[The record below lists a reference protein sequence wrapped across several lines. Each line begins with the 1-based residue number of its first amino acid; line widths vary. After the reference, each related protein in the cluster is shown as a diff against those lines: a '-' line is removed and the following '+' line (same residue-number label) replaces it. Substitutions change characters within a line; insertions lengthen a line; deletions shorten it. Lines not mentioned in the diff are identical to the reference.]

1 MKRYQTYKP
10 SGIEWL
16 GEIPEHWEVKRVK
29 DLTSVIS
36 KGTTPSTEGESLSDS
51 GVRFIKAENIK
62 ESGIV
67 ANEPAFFI
75 TEETNNLLSRSKL
88 KSNDLLMVIAG
99 ATTGKVAVIQK
110 EQLPA
115 NTNQAVCFL
124 RLKKIEII
132 DGFRFKY
139 YFINSSYF
147 QSLVW
152 LYSLS
157 SAQPNLPMAVL
168 SRISTYYPPLNEQ
181 TTIANYLDNKTA
193 AIDRKI
199 ELLTAKAD
207 KYKALRRSLINE
219 TVCRGLNPNAP
230 LKDSGIEWIG
240 MIPEHWEE
248 YRMKDLGFL
257 YSGLSGKAGDD
268 FNQDEN
274 ENNCDFIPFTNIFN
288 NDIINPEMMGKVVV
302 FDNEKQNKV
311 KRNDLFF
318 LMSSEDYD
326 GLGKSSLLAVD
337 LKNTYLNSFCKGFR
351 ITRKKVLPAFLN
363 YQLQS
368 DTFRKIMQIEG
379 KGFTRMNLKMEKVN
393 DFTIY
398 IPDSIEEQATIVKYL
413 NERNAQ
419 IDTILTNI
427 NEQITKLTQLRKT
440 LINDVVTGQ
449 LKVTD

>member
-16 GEIPEHWEVKRVK
+16 GEIPEDWEVRRLK
-29 DLTSVIS
+29 DIS
-36 KGTTPSTEGESLSDS
+36 
-51 GVRFIKAENIK
+51 
-62 ESGIV
+62 IV
-67 ANEPAFFI
+67 ATGSRNTEDKLDDGKYPFFVRSQTVEYI
-75 TEETNNLLSRSKL
+75 DTYSFNGEAILTAGDGVGVAKVFHHYIGKFETHQRVYRISNFPKCNGRFLFYFLMENVYKEVLKFNVKSTVDSLRMPMFLQFPVLLPTK
-88 KSNDLLMVIAG
+88 
-99 ATTGKVAVIQK
+99 
-110 EQLPA
+110 
-115 NTNQAVCFL
+115 
-124 RLKKIEII
+124 
-132 DGFRFKY
+132 
-139 YFINSSYF
+139 
-147 QSLVW
+147 
-152 LYSLS
+152 
-157 SAQPNLPMAVL
+157 SAQTA
-168 SRISTYYPPLNEQ
+168 
-181 TTIANYLDNKTA
+181 IANYLDTKTA

-199 ELLTAKAD
+199 ELLTTKAN

-219 TVCRGLNPNAP
+219 TVCRGLPASEGFTP
-230 LKDSGIEWIG
+230 SEALIKMKDSGIEWIG

-288 NDIINPEMMGKVVV
+288 NETINPEIMGKVVV
-302 FDNEKQNKV
+302 FENEKQNKV
-311 KRNDLFF
+311 KKNDLFF

-337 LKNTYLNSFCKGFR
+337 LINTYLNSFCKGFR

-379 KGFTRMNLKMEKVN
+379 KGFTRLNLKMEKVN
-393 DFTIY
+393 DFTVY
-398 IPDSIEEQATIVKYL
+398 IPNTIEEQAAIVKYL
-413 NERNAQ
+413 NEKNTH

-427 NEQITKLTQLRKT
+427 SNQINKLTQLRKT
-440 LINDVVTGQ
+440 LINDVVTGKI
-449 LKVTD
+449 KVTD

>member
-1 MKRYQTYKP
+1 MKQYEKYKP

-16 GEIPEHWEVKRVK
+16 GDIPEHWEVKRVK
-29 DLTSVIS
+29 EIFRNIGS
-36 KGTTPSTEGESLSDS
+36 GTTPPSGDQTYYEDFGINWLQTGDLNDGYILETSKKVTQKARDEYSTLKLYPKESL
-51 GVRFIKAENIK
+51 
-62 ESGIV
+62 
-67 ANEPAFFI
+67 
-75 TEETNNLLSRSKL
+75 
-88 KSNDLLMVIAG
+88 VIAMYG
-99 ATTGKVAVIQK
+99 ATIGKMGYLKIK
-110 EQLPA
+110 TT
-115 NTNQAVCFL
+115 TNQACCVL
-124 RLKKIEII
+124 SYLKYNNERYVFYQLLSMKSFVI
-132 DGFRFKY
+132 
-139 YFINSSYF
+139 
-147 QSLVW
+147 
-152 LYSLS
+152 SLS
-157 SAQPNLPMAVL
+157 TGGGQPNINQDIVKFLKITLPSFV
-168 SRISTYYPPLNEQ
+168 EQ
-181 TTIANYLDNKTA
+181 TAIANYLDTKTA

-219 TVCRGLNPNAP
+219 TVCRGLNPNAS
-230 LKDSGIEWIG
+230 LKNSGIEWIG
-240 MIPEHWEE
+240 MIPEHWDE

-393 DFTIY
+393 DFTIF

-419 IDTILTNI
+419 IDTILNNI
-427 NEQITKLTQLRKT
+427 SEQITKLTQLRKT
-440 LINDVVTGQ
+440 LINDVVTGKI
-449 LKVTD
+449 KVTE

>member
-1 MKRYQTYKP
+1 MKQYDTYKP
-10 SGIEWL
+10 SGVEWL
-16 GEIPEHWEVKRVK
+16 GDIPEHWEVAL
-29 DLTSVIS
+29 LTKNLFSLVDYRGKTPRKLENDETGMLLVTARNI
-36 KGTTPSTEGESLSDS
+36 KGGKIDYSLSEEYVDVLEAKKLLLRGS
-51 GVRFIKAENIK
+51 LNIGDVLFTTEAPLGEVANVDRLDIALAQRIIKF
-62 ESGIV
+62 SGIK
-67 ANEPAFFI
+67 
-75 TEETNNLLSRSKL
+75 SKL
-88 KSNDLLMVIAG
+88 DNYY
-99 ATTGKVAVIQK
+99 
-110 EQLPA
+110 
-115 NTNQAVCFL
+115 
-124 RLKKIEII
+124 LK
-132 DGFRFKY
+132 Y
-139 YFINSSYF
+139 
-147 QSLVW
+147 W
-152 LYSLS
+152 LYSISFQSILKTYATGSTVEGIKGSKLRLLNILLPYLS
-157 SAQPNLPMAVL
+157 
-168 SRISTYYPPLNEQ
+168 EQ
-181 TTIANYLDNKTA
+181 TAIANYLDTKTA

-219 TVCRGLNPNAP
+219 TVCRGLNPNAS
-230 LKDSGIEWIG
+230 LKNSGIEWIG
-240 MIPEHWEE
+240 MIPEHWDE

-398 IPDSIEEQATIVKYL
+398 IPNSIEEQATIVKYL

-427 NEQITKLTQLRKT
+427 SEQITKLTQLRKT
-440 LINDVVTGQ
+440 LINDVVTGKI
-449 LKVTD
+449 KVTED

>member
-1 MKRYQTYKP
+1 MKQYEKYKP
-10 SGIEWL
+10 SGMEWL
-16 GEIPEHWEVKRVK
+16 GDIPEHWEVKRFK
-29 DLTSVIS
+29 DLAYSITGLTYSPDDITDENE
-36 KGTTPSTEGESLSDS
+36 GTLVLRS
-51 GVRFIKAENIK
+51 GNIQN
-62 ESGIV
+62 SCLD
-67 ANEPAFFI
+67 F
-75 TEETNNLLSRSKL
+75 TNNVYVSCKINKTLYFKKGDILLCSRNGSANLVGKSAYIDQSYNYTWGAFMTVARSKMDKYLFYSLNSDLL
-88 KSNDLLMVIAG
+88 KSNMGLFQTSTVN
-99 ATTGKVAVIQK
+99 
-110 EQLPA
+110 QLTA
-115 NTNQAVCFL
+115 KMLDNMTFL
-124 RLKKIEII
+124 K
-132 DGFRFKY
+132 
-139 YFINSSYF
+139 
-147 QSLVW
+147 
-152 LYSLS
+152 
-157 SAQPNLPMAVL
+157 
-168 SRISTYYPPLNEQ
+168 PPLSEQ
-181 TTIANYLDNKTA
+181 TTIANYLDTKTA

-199 ELLTAKAD
+199 ELLTAKAN

-230 LKDSGIEWIG
+230 LKDSSIEWIG
-240 MIPEHWEE
+240 MIPEHWDE

-268 FNQDEN
+268 FNQDENEN

-326 GLGKSSLLAVD
+326 GLGKSSLLNVD

-393 DFTIY
+393 DFTIF
-398 IPDSIEEQATIVKYL
+398 IPNSIEEQATIVKYL

-419 IDTILTNI
+419 IDTILNNI
-427 NEQITKLTQLRKT
+427 SQQITKLTQLRKT
-440 LINDVVTGQ
+440 LINDVVTGKI
-449 LKVTD
+449 KVTED

>member
-1 MKRYQTYKP
+1 MKRYEKYKS

-16 GEIPEHWEVKRVK
+16 GEIPENWEVKRVK
-29 DLTSVIS
+29 DAAQICNGKSQIDVNTDDETRYPIYGSGGIMGYATDFIYKKASLLLGR
-36 KGTTPSTEGESLSDS
+36 KGTIDKPIFVVIPFWTIDTMFYTKINDKSVVHKYFYYSSLIFPFKALSTNTALPSMTQQSLSLCQ
-51 GVRFIKAENIK
+51 I
-62 ESGIV
+62 
-67 ANEPAFFI
+67 
-75 TEETNNLLSRSKL
+75 
-88 KSNDLLMVIAG
+88 
-99 ATTGKVAVIQK
+99 
-110 EQLPA
+110 
-115 NTNQAVCFL
+115 CF
-124 RLKKIEII
+124 
-132 DGFRFKY
+132 
-139 YFINSSYF
+139 
-147 QSLVW
+147 
-152 LYSLS
+152 
-157 SAQPNLPMAVL
+157 
-168 SRISTYYPPLNEQ
+168 PPFTEQ
-181 TTIANYLDNKTA
+181 TAIANYLDNKTA

-219 TVCRGLNPNAP
+219 TVCRGLNPNAV

-240 MIPEHWEE
+240 MIPEHWDE

-288 NDIINPEMMGKVVV
+288 NDMINPEMMGKVVV

-427 NEQITKLTQLRKT
+427 SEQITKLTQLRKT
-440 LINDVVTGQ
+440 LINDVVTGKI
-449 LKVTD
+449 KVIED